1 MVTMAVSM
9 FGVLEGR
16 LGRLTMVTMAIRL
29 FGVCVGADSNGHY
42 YQQLEHCACE
52 WWRGAAHRGH
62 DGIPCGGENIGA
74 VVALIVML
82 ELLSEVL
89 PGQLRRHTRKHMN
102 EQT

>member
-1 MVTMAVSM
+1 
-9 FGVLEGR
+9 
-16 LGRLTMVTMAIRL
+16 MVTMAIRL

-89 PGQLRRHTRKHMN
+89 PGQLRRHTRKHTHIMN
-102 EQT
+102 TSWTHTHRQTQTHTDTE